1 MYIKGKYWEN
11 YIGDS
16 DDSLTL
22 VEYLA
27 GKEKEETTVSEIF
40 SDFGVDKLDGNFR
53 NPEGFLTYINEEG
66 WEMDIQY
73 AISLLTD
80 LAAILLECKVS
91 GSVNLCELFG
101 DELKTDT
108 PVIRITTREAENEI
122 IQKVLRDFVENP
134 LAYNLSEMCSEDEMT
149 EMAEICRNLVNELY
163 G

>member
-27 GKEKEETTVSEIF
+27 GKGKEEITVGEIF
-40 SDFGVDKLDGNFR
+40 SDFGVDKLNGDFR
-53 NPEGFLTYINEEG
+53 TPESFLTYTNEEG

-73 AISLLTD
+73 AISMLTD
-80 LAAILLECKVS
+80 LAAILLECKIN

-101 DELKTDT
+101 GELKTDT
-108 PVIRITTREAENEI
+108 PVIRITTRDAEHET

-149 EMAEICRNLVNELY
+149 EMAEICKNLVNELY
-163 G
+163 E